1 VACGV
6 VAAAAV
12 RLASDEVAGEA
23 EGKKKGGGEA
33 WERQAC
39 DLSTWAACLPS
50 EGASGSGRVGS
61 LGGAHAFF
69 FPCGKCPWAALA
81 GADRAAG
88 GRGVYC
94 TRAAQLQW
102 CCRAGMGAESQDQ
115 SRYSTSQNIISQ
127 RVQIFH

>member
-69 FPCGKCPWAALA
+69 SLREMPVGCARRSGS
-81 GADRAAG
+81 GG
-88 GRGVYC
+88 GRARRILY
-94 TRAAQLQW
+94 TRGAAPVVLP
-102 CCRAGMGAESQDQ
+102 CRHGC
-115 SRYSTSQNIISQ
+115 
-127 RVQIFH
+127 